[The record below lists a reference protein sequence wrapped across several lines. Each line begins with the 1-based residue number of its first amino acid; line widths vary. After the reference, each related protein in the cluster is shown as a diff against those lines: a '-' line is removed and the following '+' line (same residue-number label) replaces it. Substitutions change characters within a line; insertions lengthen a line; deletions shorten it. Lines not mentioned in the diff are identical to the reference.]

1 MADTLQVTTKWVQ
14 GLRTKYRGKTHTHT
28 PARARTRPHT
38 HTHTHTHPPTHTH
51 THTHTCRHPRRDV
64 EGLVTASH
72 CNAQLTCQDCCNHSC
87 TAAITLTCWIS
98 AGTSLSVPSDILT
111 TYRPALL
118 AEESV
123 WAPLPP
129 ACKHVNIETWKKV
142 LPWIT
147 GLYTHTHAPHLGSS
161 MFSKTPEAHPSFNG
175 RAERTVNAFKAVI
188 LQKGTLKCKGFHNQ
202 FVSGSHFQIRAT

>member
-1 MADTLQVTTKWVQ
+1 MEIKFGPSSLITIESSGYARPFD
-14 GLRTKYRGKTHTHT
+14 RT
-28 PARARTRPHT
+28 PVEE
-38 HTHTHTHPPTHTH
+38 
-51 THTHTCRHPRRDV
+51 HTCRHPRRDV

-147 GLYTHTHAPHLGSS
+147 GLYTHTHTLACIPKDVVGYSS
-161 MFSKTPEAHPSFNG
+161 CLLPFLTCGYARPF
-175 RAERTVNAFKAVI
+175 
-188 LQKGTLKCKGFHNQ
+188 
-202 FVSGSHFQIRAT
+202 

>member
-1 MADTLQVTTKWVQ
+1 MEIKFGPSSLITIESSGYARPFD
-14 GLRTKYRGKTHTHT
+14 RT
-28 PARARTRPHT
+28 PVEE
-38 HTHTHTHPPTHTH
+38 
-51 THTHTCRHPRRDV
+51 HTCRHPRRDV

-147 GLYTHTHAPHLGSS
+147 GLYTHTHIHTIEETTLHPKLSPSEEAPRHSR
-161 MFSKTPEAHPSFNG
+161 MHFSCSDACRNF
-175 RAERTVNAFKAVI
+175 RM
-188 LQKGTLKCKGFHNQ
+188 
-202 FVSGSHFQIRAT
+202 